1 MSQIAPHGGPLI
13 KLSGRWVVLRHLIGA
28 SQQHA
33 MRDLREVNSLTGAA
47 PVILTV
53 SFKVAGPQVPT
64 TAMESLDAEVLK
76 LCKQKDC
83 LSAIDSALARPTLYG
98 HG

>member
-1 MSQIAPHGGPLI
+1 M
-13 KLSGRWVVLRHLIGA
+13 LRHLIGA
-28 SQQHA
+28 SKRHA
-33 MRDLREVNSLTGAA
+33 MHHLREVSSLTGAV

>member
-1 MSQIAPHGGPLI
+1 M
-13 KLSGRWVVLRHLIGA
+13 GRVTALNRGIEA
-28 SQQHA
+28 TCDARPS
-33 MRDLREVNSLTGAA
+33 RSEPLTGAV

-64 TAMESLDAEVLK
+64 TAMESLDAGVLK

>member
-1 MSQIAPHGGPLI
+1 
-13 KLSGRWVVLRHLIGA
+13 
-28 SQQHA
+28 
-33 MRDLREVNSLTGAA
+33 MRDLREVSSLTGAV

-53 SFKVAGPQVPT
+53 PFKLTGPQVPT